1 MRWLWTW
8 ILGSV
13 ALVLAAAWVL
23 PRLLPDL
30 GLGLDEL
37 NQLAGI
43 ASLAVA
49 VATGAVTVWTVRH
62 PPAADDRGTPAHGGG
77 AGTPAAGGGTG
88 AVREHIDFS
97 GGTFHGPV
105 TGKVEHHHDRPD
117 TPGRP

>member
-13 ALVLAAAWVL
+13 TVVLAVAWTL

-30 GLGLDEL
+30 DLGLDEL

-49 VATGAVTVWTVRH
+49 VATGAVTVWAVRH
-62 PPAADDRGTPAHGGG
+62 PPAADDRATPAHGGG
-77 AGTPAAGGGTG
+77 ATTPAAGGGTG
-88 AVREHIDFS
+88 PVREHIDFS

-105 TGKVEHHHDRPD
+105 TGKKVEYHRDRPD
-117 TPGRP
+117 APG

>member
-13 ALVLAAAWVL
+13 TLVLVVAWAL

-49 VATGAVTVWTVRH
+49 VATGAVTVWAVRH
-62 PPAADDRGTPAHGGG
+62 PPAADGDRSS
-77 AGTPAAGGGTG
+77 PAAAEGKH
-88 AVREHIDFS
+88 AAHEHIDFS
-97 GGTFHGPV
+97 HGTFHGPV
-105 TGKVEHHHDRPD
+105 TGKSVEHHHDRPRRSE
-117 TPGRP
+117 RP